1 MDNWIYLAETVVP
14 RDIALPLP
22 VDAEVLRSLLVPLFL
37 LHILFVNLMVG
48 GTVMATIFEWMG
60 YLRREEKWDR
70 LSEKIAET
78 VTVNKSMAVVL
89 GVGPLLIVNLLYT
102 LTFYSSNA
110 LTGHAWILIVPLVTL
125 AFLLTYLHKYTWQ
138 RCQSGVWKLLHIWV
152 GMGSTLLF
160 LTIPFIFL
168 GNVNL
173 MNYPDKWYDVQ
184 GFFAALNIGNGNV
197 YFRYIHF
204 MIASIAVTSL
214 FLCMWLTYNARV
226 REQLPAGFTSP
237 GIRRLFYSIAFFVTM
252 GQFVV
257 GPTLLLVLPRVGLS
271 TFMLTAILTGACL
284 GVVLLVLMRIEIIS
298 SDERIGRLWVPI
310 YFVFMFVAFSM
321 GAGRQQYRDNSL
333 REFNEAVAQRTAA
346 FRHEV
351 DAFNVAFAKGMS
363 GPQSGEQLFKMVCA
377 SCHQVDVDKSAPTLK
392 EIFELHKGK
401 PEEIV
406 AWATAPGY
414 KRKQYNKMPP
424 MAHLGEDKLALIAE
438 YMLEVGSGKKELV
451 IDDSNWIRKLDQEQV
466 AQTAMETDGD
476 AEQGAALF
484 VSQTCVS
491 CHRGVD
497 GAKPVGPSL
506 EGIAKRLK
514 KEEIIESILAPS
526 AKIAEGYE
534 TWSFLTF
541 DGQVLSGMIVDE
553 DEDEGTLTVRQN
565 DGKLIELVED
575 DLDGMKKQDL
585 SQMPGGV
592 VDNISPEQLADLVA
606 YLQSLEKTE

>member
-1 MDNWIYLAETVVP
+1 MENWTWFAETVVP

-22 VDAEVLRSLLVPLFL
+22 VDAEVLRSLLIPLFL

-48 GTVMATIFEWMG
+48 GTILATLFEWMG
-60 YLRREEKWDR
+60 YLQRESKWDR
-70 LSEKIAET
+70 LAEKIAET

-125 AFLLTYLHKYTWQ
+125 AFLLTYLHKYTWN
-138 RCQSGVWKLLHIWV
+138 RCESGVWKLLHIWV
-152 GMGSTLLF
+152 GMLSTFLF

-184 GFFAALNIGNGNV
+184 GFFSALNIGNGNV
-197 YFRYIHF
+197 YFRYLHF
-204 MIASIAVTSL
+204 VVASIAVTSL
-214 FLCMWLTYNARV
+214 FLCMWLTYSQRV
-226 REQLPAGFTSP
+226 RNMLPEGFTAP
-237 GIRRLFYSIAFFVTM
+237 GIRRTFYSIAFYVTM
-252 GQFVV
+252 AQFVI

-271 TFMLTAILTGACL
+271 TFMLSAILTGACL
-284 GVVLLVLMRIEIIS
+284 GVVLLVLMKIEINA
-298 SDERIGRLWVPI
+298 SDERIGRLWLPI
-310 YFVFMFVAFSM
+310 YFVFLFVAFSM

-333 REFNEAVAQRTAA
+333 QSFNVAVAQRTAA

-351 DAFNVAFAKGMS
+351 DMFNVEFAKGMA

-377 SCHQVDVDKSAPTLK
+377 SCHQVDVAKAAPTLK
-392 EIFELHKGK
+392 EIYELHKDK

-414 KRKQYNKMPP
+414 KRKQFNKMPP
-424 MAHLGEDKLALIAE
+424 MAHLGQDKLALIAD
-438 YMLEVGSGKKELV
+438 YMLEIGSGKKELV
-451 IDDSNWIRKLDQEQV
+451 IDDSNWIRTLDPDAV
-466 AQTAMETDGD
+466 AQTAAEASGD
-476 AEQGAALF
+476 ANAGAALF

-491 CHRGVD
+491 CHRSVD
-497 GAKPVGPSL
+497 GAKPIGPPL

-514 KEEIIESILAPS
+514 KEEIIESILKPS

-534 TWSFLTF
+534 SWSLLTF
-541 DGQVLSGMIVDE
+541 DGQVLTGMIVE
-553 DEDEGTLTVRQN
+553 ENEDEGTLKLRQP
-565 DGKLIELVED
+565 DGKIIELLED
-575 DLDGMKKQDL
+575 DIDGMKKQDL
-585 SQMPGGV
+585 STMPAGV

-606 YLQSLEKTE
+606 YLQSLEK